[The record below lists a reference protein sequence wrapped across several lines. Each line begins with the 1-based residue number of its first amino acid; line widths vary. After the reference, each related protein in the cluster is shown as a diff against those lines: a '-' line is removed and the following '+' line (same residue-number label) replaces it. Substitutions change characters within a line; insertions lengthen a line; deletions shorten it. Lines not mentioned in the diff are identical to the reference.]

1 MFFSL
6 DKKALATF
14 FLLKIKEESICLFSL
29 LLLAVKASSMNEYKY
44 VMVCYI

>member
-14 FLLKIKEESICLFSL
+14 FLLKIKAICLFSL

>member
-6 DKKALATF
+6 DKKSPRNF